1 LEDSVKQ
8 LKRVVEL
15 LQKPFSPDILVDTIE
30 DKEAYEGLKELMVNF
45 KNMRRVK
52 SDYDFTQEQI
62 RSLFDSLRKIR
73 KGRSFVFFLL
83 SSLTITLY
91 SMEPLVQIT

>member
-1 LEDSVKQ
+1 
-8 LKRVVEL
+8 
-15 LQKPFSPDILVDTIE
+15 
-30 DKEAYEGLKELMVNF
+30 MVNF
-45 KNMRRVK
+45 KNIRRVK
-52 SDYDFTQEQI
+52 SDYDYDFTQEQI

-83 SSLTITLY
+83 SGLTITLY

>member
-1 LEDSVKQ
+1 MEDSVKQ